1 MGKGRDKLD
10 QTTRVVADLS
20 QLTLRLDD
28 TNLSSVHRLITS
40 DTTVALAYHVYLLAR
55 VAAIVESRQAN
66 FHLLQSLVFRYLI
79 IIGQKLFKASRKVDS
94 KLEPNRSYNQPR
106 AIITGFRQT
115 LFGLPCLIH

>member
-10 QTTRVVADLS
+10 QTRVVAVLS

-40 DTTVALAYHVYLLAR
+40 DTTVALAYHVDLLAR
-55 VAAIVESRQAN
+55 VTAVVESRRAN

-79 IIGQKLFKASRKVDS
+79 GQKLFKGTRNVDN
-94 KLEPNRSYNQPR
+94 KLDPTRSYNQPR
-106 AIITGFRQT
+106 AIIIGFRQT
-115 LFGLPCLIH
+115 LFALPCLIH